1 MHATSLA
8 HYTRISNVG
17 AYGPGAGTIRP
28 PVDNSHKGTFP
39 VGSIFYVCQRGD
51 LLGLERIV
59 DKALHVRIPCAT
71 CSVKEEV
78 MGLTPLHVA
87 SEAGQLEIVEFFQP
101 GMCRGKY
108 NNFAAVL
115 FGSTRLKHDCFI
127 AGAYL
132 VPREQ

>member
-59 DKALHVRIPCAT
+59 DKGHKVDKGGTERFDRSKAKSAARLLQR
-71 CSVKEEV
+71 
-78 MGLTPLHVA
+78 PLCT
-87 SEAGQLEIVEFFQP
+87 S
-101 GMCRGKY
+101 
-108 NNFAAVL
+108 
-115 FGSTRLKHDCFI
+115 
-127 AGAYL
+127 
-132 VPREQ
+132 